1 MRPFCVPC
9 KEQARQSLAG
19 CGQGARHNILAP
31 ALKWRCLLLRLAA
44 ILTVDEIHR
53 GQCPA
58 TLPLRVQKRQHC
70 KNRLPFKGPR
80 SQGDAHRGL
89 PGENLRHQMFKLWLD
104 CWGAKTVQRLATTIL
119 PQQLVYLRAG
129 DTNDTAVRRGQA
141 NDTGGR

>member
-9 KEQARQSLAG
+9 KAQARQSLAG
-19 CGQGARHNILAP
+19 CGQGAPHNIQAL
-31 ALKWRCLLLRLAA
+31 ALKMAPPSVAPRSD
-44 ILTVDEIHR
+44 IDR

-58 TLPLRVQKRQHC
+58 TLPLPVQKRQHC
-70 KNRLPFKGPR
+70 KHRLPVKGPR

-89 PGENLRHQMFKLWLD
+89 PGKNLRYQVFKLWLD

-141 NDTGGR
+141 DDTGGR

>member
-9 KEQARQSLAG
+9 KAQARQSLAG
-19 CGQGARHNILAP
+19 CGQGAPHNIQAL
-31 ALKWRCLLLRLAA
+31 ALKMAPPSVAPCSD
-44 ILTVDEIHR
+44 IDR

-58 TLPLRVQKRQHC
+58 TLPLPVQKWQHC
-70 KNRLPFKGPR
+70 KHRLPVKGPR

-89 PGENLRHQMFKLWLD
+89 PGKNLRYQVFKLWLD

-129 DTNDTAVRRGQA
+129 DANDTAVRRGQA
-141 NDTGGR
+141 DDTGGR